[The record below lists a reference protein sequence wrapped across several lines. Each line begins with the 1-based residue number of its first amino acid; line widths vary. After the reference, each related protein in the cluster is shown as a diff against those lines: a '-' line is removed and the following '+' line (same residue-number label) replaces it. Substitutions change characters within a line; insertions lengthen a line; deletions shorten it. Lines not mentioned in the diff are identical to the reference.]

1 MTAARRPAAGPRPP
15 LSVATRSV
23 ERAGLAFL
31 NGLDHFMR
39 RPEDVVEPE
48 PYDVVF
54 RQGKLV
60 LRSYR
65 PARPETIEL
74 GTEDV
79 LSGDPPVGLPVL
91 LIPPLMIR
99 PLVYDLREGHSLVGT
114 LRAAGLHPYVVDF
127 GNPEADEQG
136 LLLDDYVLRWL
147 PEVLDAIRADS
158 GRDDHAMLGYCMGG
172 LFALMVAATDPRPG
186 LRGIVT
192 IGAPIDSR
200 KMGLLSL
207 LTRVAHGPV
216 DAIAARLGNVPGGL
230 SSTAFKAL
238 TPIRTVTRKADLFL
252 NLWDEEWVKGHESL
266 EAWVG
271 GFLDYPRDA
280 FRQFFREFMRDNALL
295 EGTMEVGGQRLDLGR
310 ITCPVL
316 VFAGTDDRIV
326 PVPAAR
332 AALGA
337 LGAADVRFREVPGG
351 HMGIVAGFR
360 ARSTVWE
367 PSRRFL
373 LELARA

>member
-1 MTAARRPAAGPRPP
+1 MSTDKSSRSPTARSLAG
-15 LSVATRSV
+15 RSI
-23 ERAGLAFL
+23 ERAGAAFL
-31 NGLDHFMR
+31 NGLDHFLR

-48 PYDVVF
+48 PYDVVY
-54 RQGKLV
+54 QKDKVL

-65 PARPETIEL
+65 PAGPESLDL
-74 GTEDV
+74 GKDSV
-79 LSGDPPVGLPVL
+79 LDRDQPVGLPVL

-127 GNPEADEQG
+127 GNPDPDEQG
-136 LLLDDYVLRWL
+136 IRLDDYVMRWL
-147 PEVLDAIRADS
+147 PEVLDAMAKDS
-158 GRDDHAMLGYCMGG
+158 GRQDHAMLGYCMGG
-172 LFALMVAATDPRPG
+172 IFALMVAAVHERPG

-200 KMGLLSL
+200 KMGLL
-207 LTRVAHGPV
+207 TAITQIAHGPV
-216 DAIAARLGNVPGGL
+216 DAVAARIGNVPGRL

-238 TPIRTVTRKADLFL
+238 MPMRTATRKADLFL

-280 FRQFFREFMRDNALL
+280 FRQFFRDFMRDNGLF
-295 EGTMEVGGQRLDLGR
+295 EGTMVVGGRRVELQRVL
-310 ITCPVL
+310 CPVL
-316 VFAGTDDRIV
+316 AFAGTEDRIV

-332 AALGA
+332 AALTA
-337 LGAADVRFREVPGG
+337 LGARDVRFREVPGG
-351 HMGIVAGFR
+351 HMGVVAGLR
-360 ARSTVWE
+360 AKRTVWE

-373 LELARA
+373 LEMATATL